1 MQTHITVSIEKE
13 IYDHPAIQAQLNSL
27 NETIKLLRMDDV
39 LDEVIEKPNGT
50 VLGSPDGLK
59 AKNPLGATIG
69 GTCPVKETKPEDT
82 GAEALKSLIDDVR
95 KDAFQ
100 KGCNSVSEKNQMP
113 DLSQMT
119 GLLNTLGP
127 AIANL
132 AANITKNPGAAQTLQ
147 ETIPV
152 MMTAATNLENK

>member
-1 MQTHITVSIEKE
+1 MTFIHKMQTHITVSIEKE

-50 VLGSPDGLK
+50 VLGSPDDLK
-59 AKNPLGATIG
+59 AKNQLGATIG
-69 GTCPVKETKPEDT
+69 GTKPEDT

-119 GLLNTLGP
+119 GLLNTFGP
-127 AIANL
+127 AIANF

-152 MMTAATNLENK
+152 MTTAATNLENK